1 MVFNL
6 CFYITATLPKKTDLD
21 KIRTILDEFEM
32 AFIPI
37 HNDRVSSQLKA
48 GNLYLRATKSYY
60 DCDTILGSLNRQ
72 NEYQTLLNSKK
83 VKTLRKKK
91 WTDKEID
98 NWINQKLKKKKREIG
113 GKLTQNERKSKVE
126 RWRQFLLNLLKN
138 SNVSHVGILKHWYRG
153 ALKDENITLK
163 ETRRIQNS
171 NVTPDFLL
179 NLEEDILYE
188 FYIPYNSK

>member
-1 MVFNL
+1 M
-6 CFYITATLPKKTDLD
+6 CFYITATLPKRTDLD
-21 KIRTILDEFEM
+21 KIRAILDEFEM

-37 HNDRVSSQLKA
+37 HNDRVLTQVKA
-48 GNLYLRATKSYY
+48 GELYLRATKSNC

-91 WTDKEID
+91 WTDEEID
-98 NWINQKLKKKKREIG
+98 NWINQKLKNKKGEVG
-113 GKLTQNERKSKVE
+113 GKLTPNERKSEIE
-126 RWRQFLLNLLKN
+126 RWRQFILNLLEN
-138 SNVSHVGILKHWYRG
+138 SKVSHIGILKHWYQG
-153 ALKDENITLK
+153 ALEGENITLK

-171 NVTPDFLL
+171 KVTLDFLL

-188 FYIPYNSK
+188 FYIPYNK